1 MVLEFKDYA
10 NGLMPY
16 ISYGKTNADFFVAI
30 IGNFVSDAAM
40 DSCKLLKYK
49 SDTQYRYMT
58 GNPIQR
64 KDAQYVYDFRDPTK
78 YVQWV
83 HDRIDDSD
91 SHEHVCNWLKKNGLQ
106 GEYPENECQ
115 ELLESILLSIC
126 DISKTQKK
134 PPSPFEESLDLI
146 TEISTKIKN
155 LPRPTQIPVPI
166 NISAEEDNYISELFS
181 AYGDAESIDDFCEK
195 SLTNY
200 PDYREDL
207 NDRRVDYYAAISIKR
222 GVMELDADNLSNQ
235 FDILKNEMLDNV
247 KDTSKKQYLN
257 GYEKMLSV
265 MEQASISTLNNYL
278 LSKSPFWINGKIKKG
293 VCHHLVN
300 DGKLKWVK
308 KK

>member
-1 MVLEFKDYA
+1 
-10 NGLMPY
+10 MPY
-16 ISYGKTNADFFVAI
+16 ISYGKTNSAFFIAI

-58 GNPIQR
+58 GKAIQR

-78 YVQWV
+78 YVQWI
-83 HDRIDDSD
+83 HDRMDDSD
-91 SHEHVCNWLKKNGLQ
+91 SYEHVCNWLKQNGLQ

-126 DISKTQKK
+126 GNSKTQKN

-146 TEISTKIKN
+146 TEISSKIKN
-155 LPRPTQIPVPI
+155 LPRPTQIPVPT
-166 NISAEEDNYISELFS
+166 NISAEEDNYINELFS

-235 FDILKNEMLDNV
+235 FDILKDEILDNV
-247 KDTSKKQYLN
+247 KDTSKKHYLN